1 MHARTPCICLL
12 LFAMLRRVESGQKW
26 KRGDTDE
33 DLLKRVSGLQA
44 KMSDLDMDAVLL
56 TSEANIRYFTGWR
69 SQFWQSPTRSWFVI
83 VPASGKPIAVV
94 PTIGEKTFAEAHTQK
109 VVSWPAPRV
118 HDDGLSE
125 VREVILHDVV
135 RKSGRIGAE
144 MGQEQNV
151 RMPMSDFDR
160 LRSMLAE
167 KDRTFVDA
175 VPAIK
180 AIRLVKSEQEIAK
193 ISATCRAQAK
203 AYDQFPELL
212 FGGMTEAEACNL
224 VKRTFLLNG
233 VDDTPY
239 VICRSGEKSYDD
251 IVTQST
257 DREMN
262 QGDVLIIDS
271 GSQIDGYYCDFNRN
285 FAFGEPSA
293 EVAGVYDKIWRASE
307 VAITMARPGVTFADL
322 YNAMAEVMQVSGEG
336 GVGRMGHSVGLQL
349 TEGPS
354 IQPSDMTVL
363 EEGMVIA
370 IEPSLDLP
378 SGEGKFLVV
387 EETVLITSEGCRL
400 ITKRAPKKIP
410 VVRKLERPP
419 PTSEEDLN
427 V

>member
-1 MHARTPCICLL
+1 MRARAQCMCF
-12 LFAMLRRVESGQKW
+12 LFSVWLCRVQGTVSW

-33 DLLKRVSGLQA
+33 DLSTRVSGLQA
-44 KMSDLDMDAVLL
+44 KMSEMQMDAVLL

-109 VVSWPAPRV
+109 VISWPAPRV
-118 HDDGLSE
+118 DDDGLTE
-125 VREVILHDVV
+125 LRDAILQDIAHQ
-135 RKSGRIGAE
+135 SGRIGTE
-144 MGQEQNV
+144 MGHEQTV

-160 LRSMLAE
+160 LRSMLAAH
-167 KDRTFVDA
+167 DRVFVDA

-180 AIRLVKSEQEIAK
+180 ALRLIKSEQEIAK

-203 AYDQFPELL
+203 SYDEFPELL
-212 FGGMTEAEACNL
+212 FGEMTEAEACNL
-224 VKRTFLLNG
+224 IKRTFLLNG

-257 DREMN
+257 DR
-262 QGDVLIIDS
+262 QLQKGDVLIVDS

-285 FAFGEPSA
+285 FAFGEPTE
-293 EVAGVYDKIWRASE
+293 EVAQVYDKIWRASE

-322 YNAMAEVMQVSGEG
+322 YNAMAEVMQVTGEG

-370 IEPSLDLP
+370 IEPSLALP
-378 SGEGKFLVV
+378 SGGGKFLVV
-387 EETVLITSEGCRL
+387 EEDVLITSEGCRL

-410 VVRKLERPP
+410 VVRRLQRP
-419 PTSEEDLN
+419 TN
-427 V
+427 VDVDV